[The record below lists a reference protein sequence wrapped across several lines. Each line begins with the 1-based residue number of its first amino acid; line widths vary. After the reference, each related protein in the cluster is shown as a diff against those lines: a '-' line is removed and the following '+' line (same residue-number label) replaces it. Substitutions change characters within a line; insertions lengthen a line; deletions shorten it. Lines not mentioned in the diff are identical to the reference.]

1 MSFWL
6 LRHRTAGMKARFA
19 RCLTMLNPEFANLP
33 SDLGG
38 PQNEQHRR
46 RLAAQFVQRR
56 RGDIRHYLNADTLF
70 PEREE
75 KEESYQLSKEY
86 KQFFD
91 RVLRY
96 ARETVADQSGGRFHQ
111 RVRWWSALALLR
123 ALASS
128 PAAAAATLR
137 SRAASA
143 DAETTEE
150 VDKIGR
156 SAVLDLSDGETEE
169 GVDVTPGA
177 DAEAD
182 DPKNQRRRLL
192 EMARVAD
199 SLRSEKDWKILKAS
213 DLLESDPQGRLS
225 SDRLLP
231 LHPYRRIRRGGTA
244 QAAPEGHR
252 GSRHHRHTAASRA
265 RRAR

>member
-1 MSFWL
+1 
-6 LRHRTAGMKARFA
+6 MKARFA
-19 RCLTMLNPEFANLP
+19 RCLRCLINPEFKNLP
-33 SDLGG
+33 DDLIGL
-38 PQNEQHRR
+38 QNEQYRR

-56 RGDIRHYLNADTLF
+56 RSDIRHYLNADTLF

-96 ARETVADQSGGRFHQ
+96 ARETVADKSGGRFHQ

-137 SRAASA
+137 SRTASA
-143 DAETTEE
+143 DAETPEE
-150 VDKIGR
+150 ADKIGR
-156 SAVLDLSDGETEE
+156 SAVLDLSEGETEE
-169 GVDVTPGA
+169 GGDVTPGA

-192 EMARVAD
+192 EMARLAD
-199 SLRSEKDWKILKAS
+199 SLRSENDWKLLKAS
-213 DLLESDPQGRLS
+213 DLLKAILKDGFRPIVFCRFIHTAEYVAEELRQRLS
-225 SDRLLP
+225 KNVEVAAVTGTLP
-231 LHPYRRIRRGGTA
+231 PL
-244 QAAPEGHR
+244 
-252 GSRHHRHTAASRA
+252 
-265 RRAR
+265 